1 MCSEALVDK
10 VQYIYVNIQ
19 KEQDYKSTVMWN
31 SIGLTSVFY
40 YNNMIITMQ
49 LDGKRK
55 TYFVLDTVIHHRD
68 SS

>member
-1 MCSEALVDK
+1 MCTEALVEK

-19 KEQDYKSTVMWN
+19 KEQDYKSTVMRN

-49 LDGKRK
+49 LEKKKDLFCFG
-55 TYFVLDTVIHHRD
+55 YCY
-68 SS
+68 SA